1 MDVLAEFNSGVIV
14 DVNPLMAI
22 AIMKPNKALQSTA
35 PQHLVFIQA
44 CKKMTVRPDIS
55 QYYALKAA
63 IEQLL
68 GNQAWL
74 ELKECTSVSMWKK
87 YVLKLIAAIGVGIE
101 QSIEIRDEGWVA
113 EVHENLD
120 RGTKGAKAAKDIDDL
135 LSVLSATLLRQV
147 FLQIGR
153 LPNRSTARKV
163 TRAGEFWKLNGH
175 RSVQYIQTPTQIEA
189 MFWSNQ
195 QQSIG
200 IEKQMALRKEHRA
213 SKSKLPFSKWCR
225 AREH

>member
-1 MDVLAEFNSGVIV
+1 
-14 DVNPLMAI
+14 
-22 AIMKPNKALQSTA
+22 
-35 PQHLVFIQA
+35 
-44 CKKMTVRPDIS
+44 MTLRPDIS
-55 QYYALKAA
+55 QHYALKAA

-74 ELKECTSVSMWKK
+74 DLKECTSVRTWRK
-87 YVLKLIAAIGVGIE
+87 YVLKLFEVVRISID
-101 QSIEIRDEGWVA
+101 QSIEIRDDDWVV

-120 RGTKGAKAAKDIDDL
+120 RGNVAANSSKDIDDL
-135 LSVLSATLLRQV
+135 LSILSATLLRQV

>member
-147 FLQIGR
+147 FLQIGK
-153 LPNRSTARKV
+153 LPSRSTSRNVTLAR
-163 TRAGEFWKLNGH
+163 EYWKLNDH
-175 RSVQYIQTPTQIEA
+175 RSVLYIQTPVQIEA
-189 MFWSNQ
+189 AFWSDQ
-195 QQSIG
+195 QRRIG
-200 IEKQMALRKEHRA
+200 VAKQRKLRDEFRT
-213 SKSKLPFSKWCR
+213 SKSKLAFSEWCVG
-225 AREH
+225 REV

>member
-1 MDVLAEFNSGVIV
+1 
-14 DVNPLMAI
+14 
-22 AIMKPNKALQSTA
+22 
-35 PQHLVFIQA
+35 
-44 CKKMTVRPDIS
+44 MTLRPDTS

-68 GNQAWL
+68 GNKAWL
-74 ELKECTSVSMWKK
+74 DLKECTSVRTWRK
-87 YVLKLIAAIGVGIE
+87 YVLKLFDAVRISIT
-101 QSIEIRDEGWVA
+101 QSIEIRDEAWVV

-120 RGTKGAKAAKDIDDL
+120 RGAMAAKSAKDIDDL

-163 TRAGEFWKLNGH
+163 TLAREYWTLNSH

-189 MFWSNQ
+189 VFLSDQ
-195 QQSIG
+195 LRSIG
-200 IEKQMALRKEHRA
+200 VKKQRELHNEHLA

-225 AREH
+225 ARKA

>member
-1 MDVLAEFNSGVIV
+1 MT
-14 DVNPLMAI
+14 
-22 AIMKPNKALQSTA
+22 LQA
-35 PQHLVFIQA
+35 
-44 CKKMTVRPDIS
+44 DIS
-55 QYYALKAA
+55 QYYALKTA

-74 ELKECTSVSMWKK
+74 DLKECTSVPTWRG
-87 YVLKLIAAIGVGIE
+87 YVLKLFTAVRISIE
-101 QSIEIRDEGWVA
+101 QSIEIRDEAWVA

-120 RGTKGAKAAKDIDDL
+120 RGAMAAKSAKDIGDL
-135 LSVLSATLLRQV
+135 LSALSATLLRQV

-163 TRAGEFWKLNGH
+163 TLAREYWKLNGH

-189 MFWSNQ
+189 VFWSDQ
-195 QQSIG
+195 QRSIG
-200 IEKQMALRKEHRA
+200 VKKQRKLHIEHRA

-225 AREH
+225 AREAQD